1 MRFTET
7 PVVGAWVIDL
17 ERREDERGFF
27 ARTWCEQE
35 FRERG
40 LHEHLAQ
47 CSVSFNHRRGTLRG
61 MHFQTA
67 PHEEAKV
74 VSCPRGRIWDV
85 ALDLRRDSPSY
96 CQWFGVE
103 LSPENYRALYVPPG
117 CAHGMVTL
125 EDDTLVQYQISVA
138 YVPGHQAAVRWDD
151 PAFGIAW
158 PVTDPFLSER
168 DRALPDYV
176 R

>member
-1 MRFTET
+1 MRFAPT
-7 PVVGAWVIDL
+7 PIAGAWVLDL

-27 ARTWCEQE
+27 ARTWCERE
-35 FRERG
+35 FREHG
-40 LHEHLAQ
+40 LHDHLAQ
-47 CSVSFNHRRGTLRG
+47 CSVSFNQRRGTLRG

-67 PHEEAKV
+67 PHAEAKV

-85 ALDLRRDSPSY
+85 VLDLRAESATY
-96 CQWFGVE
+96 CQWYGVE

-138 YVPGHQAAVRWDD
+138 YVPGHQAAVRWND

-158 PVTDPFLSER
+158 PIAAPVLSER
-168 DRALPDYV
+168 DRALPDFV

>member
-7 PVVGAWVIDL
+7 PIRGAWVVDL
-17 ERREDERGFF
+17 ERIEDERGFF
-27 ARTWCEQE
+27 ARTWCAKE
-35 FRERG
+35 FGERG
-40 LHEHLAQ
+40 MHDHLAQ
-47 CSVSFNHRRGTLRG
+47 CSVSFNAKEGTLRG
-61 MHFQTA
+61 MHFQRA
-67 PHEEAKV
+67 PHEEAKL

-85 ALDLRRDSPSY
+85 VLDLRRDSETY
-96 CQWFGVE
+96 CRWHGVE

-125 EDDTLVQYQISVA
+125 ADDTLVAYQISVA

-158 PVTDPFLSER
+158 PVTSPTLSER
-168 DRALPDYV
+168 DRTLPDFV